1 MVGNLPK
8 TCDICFKTMRG
19 DNLKR
24 HMLKHDKNTLDKIGR
39 GEEKKIKQENTEDDE
54 EEFISLSPW
63 SEEDIEKDKL
73 KKEISKW
80 ERVKKDNEYEIKWKE
95 ESIKDN
101 KDDLVTRREKLPKYY
116 KKIRE
121 KNLHAACINEDEID
135 IETFKKRLDLC
146 KREVSIQE
154 EKMDQMDITYNSIR
168 CEYQKY
174 PMYGSDWE
182 YTNLY
187 SDEADMMELP
197 DDWEKTPPSSPSS
210 SFLNY

>member
-1 MVGNLPK
+1 MQMTVGNFIYLK
-8 TCDICFKTMRG
+8 IYYVQLFNIHQRDNIKRCFE
-19 DNLKR
+19 
-24 HMLKHDKNTLDKIGR
+24 KNTQDKIGGGG

-95 ESIKDN
+95 ESIEDH
-101 KDDLVTRREKLPKYY
+101 KDDLMTRRKKLPKYY
-116 KKIRE
+116 RKIRE

-154 EKMDQMDITYNSIR
+154 EKMDQLDTIMDAMRY
-168 CEYQKY
+168 EFHEY
-174 PMYGSDWE
+174 PMYGSDR
-182 YTNLY
+182 
-187 SDEADMMELP
+187 DEADMMERP
-197 DDWEKTPPSSPSS
+197 EDWEKHLHQAHQVLS
-210 SFLNY
+210 

>member
-1 MVGNLPK
+1 MIVGIFIYLKIYYVQLFNIHQRDNMK
-8 TCDICFKTMRG
+8 RCFE
-19 DNLKR
+19 
-24 HMLKHDKNTLDKIGR
+24 KNTQDKIGG
-39 GEEKKIKQENTEDDE
+39 GEEKKIKQENTEDD
-54 EEFISLSPW
+54 
-63 SEEDIEKDKL
+63 EEDIEKDKL

-95 ESIKDN
+95 ESIEDH
-101 KDDLVTRREKLPKYY
+101 KDDLMTRREKLPKYY

-154 EKMDQMDITYNSIR
+154 EKMDQMDIIYDAIR
-168 CEYQKY
+168 HEYQKY

-187 SDEADMMELP
+187 LDEADMMELP

>member
-19 DNLKR
+19 DHLKR

-39 GEEKKIKQENTEDDE
+39 GEEKKIKQENTEDDG

-63 SEEDIEKDKL
+63 NEEDFEKDKL

-101 KDDLVTRREKLPKYY
+101 KDDLMTRRKKLPKYY
-116 KKIRE
+116 RKIRE

-135 IETFKKRLDLC
+135 IETFKKRFDLFISM
-146 KREVSIQE
+146 SI
-154 EKMDQMDITYNSIR
+154 
-168 CEYQKY
+168 
-174 PMYGSDWE
+174 
-182 YTNLY
+182 
-187 SDEADMMELP
+187 
-197 DDWEKTPPSSPSS
+197 
-210 SFLNY
+210 